1 MEFDEPHASFLS
13 YFQKLYFDDKL
24 QNGTPSEKADILR
37 NLIVQI
43 TLAARSNLISCE
55 AAKLLLADYNNKYV
69 AIVDN
74 FDTTQGLN
82 NFAGGALHL
91 CNRNRNES
99 ANWKSSLTP
108 ENVLDMECLKQIR
121 KESKESSGR
130 FSQPPEEKPYQ
141 SVSCKEL
148 PIPSEAVKDTTS
160 MVNHSLDKL
169 VTHKDENV
177 PPSVKNVNKVNNVN
191 NTSCFKTNNGLSQNH
206 SNFKKLTAF
215 TTIGQNS
222 NCNNSS
228 KDMKTSPSPFP
239 EHRDTV
245 SNLGSAQQNFQFST
259 KNQSN
264 QNTVGSYSERMFPEK
279 PVADQP
285 VNRSFFS
292 KKPLFSKSVTPAE
305 EPNASFGANQF
316 PNRRNRPSFW
326 KSGHYNSKGASAAD
340 VYDDD
345 DDTESDNMVDKRSSN
360 FRTAREQLVA
370 NNMKKYGRGG
380 NNGSNGGAVGSSS
393 YGSAAR
399 KCLGTRRGLNSKFI
413 PPVPN
418 KEDNYDRMAG
428 PKNNEENEF
437 IDERLKGPPV
447 SWNDIAGLEFAK
459 KNIQEIVVW
468 PMLRPDIFTG
478 LRGPPKG
485 LLLFGPPGTGKTLI
499 GKCIASQSKSTFFSI
514 SASSLTSKWVGEGEK
529 TVRTLFA
536 VSRCYQPA
544 VIFIDEIDSLL
555 SQRSDNEH
563 ESSRRI
569 KTEFLV
575 QLDGATTDSE
585 ERLLVIGATN
595 RPQEIDE
602 AARRRFVRRLYIP
615 LPEKEARKTIVENLL
630 REQQHS
636 LTPEELDQ
644 ICDKSKGYSGADM
657 TNLCREAA
665 LGPIRSLSFGD
676 IENISA
682 DQVRPIQFSDFED
695 ALIHVKASVSPK
707 DLEGYI
713 VWNSTFGSGGRSK

>member
-13 YFQKLYFDDKL
+13 YYQKLYFDDKL

-37 NLIVQI
+37 NLMVQI

-55 AAKLLLADYNNKYV
+55 AAKMLLADYNNKYV
-69 AIVDN
+69 TIVDN
-74 FDTTQGLN
+74 FDATQGLN

-91 CNRNRNES
+91 CNKNRNDS

-108 ENVLDMECLKQIR
+108 ENVLDMECLKQII

-148 PIPSEAVKDTTS
+148 LIPSEAVKGTTS
-160 MVNHSLDKL
+160 TVNHSLDKL
-169 VTHKDENV
+169 LTHKDENI
-177 PPSVKNVNKVNNVN
+177 PPSVNNVN

-206 SNFKKLTAF
+206 SNFKKQTAF

-222 NCNNSS
+222 NCNNFT
-228 KDMKTSPSPFP
+228 KDMKTSSSSPFL

-245 SNLGSAQQNFQFST
+245 SNFQFST

-264 QNTVGSYSERMFPEK
+264 QNTVGSYSERMLPEK

-316 PNRRNRPSFW
+316 PNRRNRSSFW
-326 KSGHYNSKGASAAD
+326 KSGHHNSKGASAAD

-345 DDTESDNMVDKRSSN
+345 DDTESDNMVDKRCSN
-360 FRTAREQLVA
+360 FRTAKEQLVA

-380 NNGSNGGAVGSSS
+380 NNGSNGGAMGPSS

-418 KEDNYDRMAG
+418 KEDNYDRMAA

-437 IDERLKGPPV
+437 IDERLKGLDPKIVELVTNEIMDQGPPV

-636 LTPEELDQ
+636 LTPEQLDQ
-644 ICDKSKGYSGADM
+644 ICDKSKG
-657 TNLCREAA
+657 NFL
-665 LGPIRSLSFGD
+665 
-676 IENISA
+676 IS
-682 DQVRPIQFSDFED
+682 VRPIQFSDFED

-713 VWNSTFGSGGRSK
+713 IWNSMFGSGGRSK